1 MKKYLA
7 LLLVKAQS
15 QEDFLE
21 IQGIA
26 REILLSEAL
35 ATKHEK
41 FLRDKELYD
50 VKSLSGYKYE
60 VREEVAKWAK
70 L

>member
-7 LLLVKAQS
+7 LLLAKAKS

-21 IQGIA
+21 LQGIA

-35 ATKHEK
+35 ANKHEK
-41 FLRDKELYD
+41 FLKDKELYD
-50 VKSLSGYKYE
+50 IKSPSGYKYE
-60 VREEVAKWAK
+60 VEKWIK